1 MLSGALRRIYF
12 GRHPSTHFPGASM
25 RGRGEG
31 LARGTT
37 GVSTRSVGAARDSTG
52 KGLLETVDC
61 GPELFRA
68 SLLLCDHGRR
78 RLGAELWIV
87 ELGLDTLQL
96 IQQLGLLACDESFTA
111 PPLAGAPGTVL
122 RYERI
127 SLTTSI
133 KPSNSTSAWPS
144 TYRCRS
150 SGHEARMRKPR
161 SPGSRDQ
168 SSSVR
173 NGMNGWS
180 RRSRLSRQKRATACA
195 VLSFARR
202 RSLAASSHQSQNSCQ
217 AVPYAAAIESWN
229 SKLSMPS
236 VTSRCVEATREAI
249 QRSSKS
255 SSSSGSGIAVTG
267 PSMSRST
274 SRVAFQSLLQNRR

>member
-1 MLSGALRRIYF
+1 MLSGALGRIYF

-96 IQQLGLLACDESFTA
+96 IQQLGLLACDDC
-111 PPLAGAPGTVL
+111 GIG
-122 RYERI
+122 
-127 SLTTSI
+127 
-133 KPSNSTSAWPS
+133 
-144 TYRCRS
+144 
-150 SGHEARMRKPR
+150 
-161 SPGSRDQ
+161 
-168 SSSVR
+168 
-173 NGMNGWS
+173 
-180 RRSRLSRQKRATACA
+180 
-195 VLSFARR
+195 RR
-202 RSLAASSHQSQNSCQ
+202 RRGKDDAAFSERKLRARGKLIDHRDLAEQGKGTSQ
-217 AVPYAAAIESWN
+217 
-229 SKLSMPS
+229 
-236 VTSRCVEATREAI
+236 
-249 QRSSKS
+249 
-255 SSSSGSGIAVTG
+255 TG
-267 PSMSRST
+267 
-274 SRVAFQSLLQNRR
+274 VHRR